1 MRGTAADRTVAHMSQ
16 PISTGRRSEDRA
28 RTAGSATVLGRLGA
42 WAADHRRLLVVV
54 WGVAILALGAL
65 APFADRALSGAGWEV
80 PGSESGEARRAIESH
95 FPGQGTYALSV
106 VVAGE
111 RAGIGDRPMRA
122 TVARV
127 GRVLRGDR
135 AVSGVLPPQPGV
147 TISPDRRTVVV
158 TGLAGAPPSAMV
170 EAASRLEGR
179 LAGLSMSGVTVRLT
193 GPAAMWSDFNHA
205 NKAAMM
211 KSEALSWPLT
221 LALLVFAFGTLIAAG
236 LPLLLTMAGLLG
248 AGGLLFVC
256 GQLFDVSIWAMNF
269 AMMFAIALGIDYA
282 LFIVVRFRGALAR
295 GLSPR
300 DATAHTMATAGKA
313 VLVSGLTVIAAL
325 LAVMLV
331 PVPTFRS
338 VPLGIVLAVLSV
350 LAATLTLLPA
360 ALSALGHRINGG
372 RIRLRRAADDRSE
385 RFAAW
390 GRRLWARPLPYAAAA
405 VAILLLLAAP
415 ALGLRTG
422 MPTIAVVPHGADSRE
437 GHALL
442 QRAFGEGAPSRLQ
455 VAVAERDLA
464 RATAVLERDPG
475 IAAVTPPQRAGG
487 RALLTAI
494 PTAGEGSRELR
505 STIDAVRAE
514 LPATALV
521 GGSAAENRDLEQA
534 LISRLPLVVGVI
546 MGIGF
551 LLLVLLLRAPL
562 AAAAAVALN
571 LLATA
576 AAFGV
581 ARLVFQ
587 NGWLEGLLGFE
598 SQGFVDSWAPI
609 FFFALVF
616 ALAMD
621 YTVFLLATM
630 KEAHERT
637 GDARQ
642 AVVEGLA
649 KTGRVI
655 NAAAAV
661 MVVVF
666 MTFALAGPIPPKEMG
681 FILAVA
687 VLLDA
692 TLVRLLLQPVALRL
706 LGPRAWWMPAW
717 LDRLLPNVGLSHDMP
732 AAEPTQAS
740 APAGAAP
747 STTGAAAVI
756 GRGVGRARPGGRGT
770 LAADDAA

>member
-1 MRGTAADRTVAHMSQ
+1 MSNPIETSRAAGTA
-16 PISTGRRSEDRA
+16 
-28 RTAGSATVLGRLGA
+28 LGRLGA
-42 WAADHRRLLVVV
+42 WAVDHRRLVVIV
-54 WGVAILALGAL
+54 WAAVVLCLGAL
-65 APFADRALSGAGWEV
+65 APFAERALSGAGWEA
-80 PGSESGEARRAIESH
+80 PRSESGQARRAIESH

-111 RAGIGDRPMRA
+111 RARIDDRPMRA
-122 TVARV
+122 ALAGVN
-127 GRVLRGDR
+127 RVLRADR
-135 AVSGVLPPQPGV
+135 AVGGVLPPRPGV
-147 TISPDRRTVVV
+147 TVSRDGRTAIV
-158 TGLAGAPPSAMV
+158 TGLAGEPPSEMV
-170 EAASRLEGR
+170 EAAGR
-179 LAGLSMSGVTVRLT
+179 LKARLAALSGSGITVRLT

-221 LALLVFAFGTLIAAG
+221 LTLLVLAFGTLVAAG
-236 LPLLLTMAGLLG
+236 LPLILTMAGLVS
-248 AGGLLFVC
+248 AGGLLFVS
-256 GQLFDVSIWAMNF
+256 GQLFEVSIWAMNF

-282 LFIVVRFRGALAR
+282 LFLVVRFRGALAA

-300 DATAHTMATAGKA
+300 DATVHTMATAGKA
-313 VLVSGLTVIAAL
+313 VLASGLTVIAAL
-325 LAVMLV
+325 MAVMLV

-338 VPLGIVLAVLSV
+338 VPLGIVLAVVAV

-372 RIRLRRAADDRSE
+372 RMRLRGASDHRSE

-390 GRRLWARPLPYAAAA
+390 GRRLWARPLAYGSAA
-405 VAILLLLAAP
+405 VLILVLLAAP

-422 MPTIAVVPHGADSRE
+422 MPTITVVPPGADSRE
-437 GHALL
+437 GHALVE
-442 QRAFGEGAPSRLQ
+442 RAFGVGAPSALQ
-455 VAVAERDLA
+455 VVVDERDLA
-464 RATAVLERDPG
+464 RAAAALERNPG
-475 IAAVTPPQRAGG
+475 IASVTSVQRAGG
-487 RALLTAI
+487 RALVSAV
-494 PTAGEGSRELR
+494 PTTGEGSRELR

-514 LPATALV
+514 LPASALL
-521 GGSAAENRDLEQA
+521 GGPAAENRDLERA
-534 LISRLPLVVGVI
+534 LVARLPLVVGVI
-546 MGIGF
+546 MGLGF
-551 LLLVLLLRAPL
+551 LLLVVLLRAPL

-587 NGWLEGLLGFE
+587 DGALEGLLGFE
-598 SQGFVDSWAPI
+598 SQGFVDAWAPI

-621 YTVFLLATM
+621 YTVFLLSTIR
-630 KEAHERT
+630 EAHDRT
-637 GDARQ
+637 GDARG
-642 AVVEGLA
+642 ALVEGLA
-649 KTGRVI
+649 GTGRVI

-666 MTFALAGPIPPKEMG
+666 MTFALAGPLPPKEMG

-692 TLVRLLLQPVALRL
+692 TLVRLLLQPVVLRL

-717 LDRLLPNVGLSHDMP
+717 LDRLLPDVGLSH
-732 AAEPTQAS
+732 A
-740 APAGAAP
+740 APAP
-747 STTGAAAVI
+747 Q
-756 GRGVGRARPGGRGT
+756 RARASGS
-770 LAADDAA
+770 AA

>member
-1 MRGTAADRTVAHMSQ
+1 MVAAA
-16 PISTGRRSEDRA
+16 
-28 RTAGSATVLGRLGA
+28 GRLK
-42 WAADHRRLLVVV
+42 
-54 WGVAILALGAL
+54 
-65 APFADRALSGAGWEV
+65 
-80 PGSESGEARRAIESH
+80 
-95 FPGQGTYALSV
+95 
-106 VVAGE
+106 
-111 RAGIGDRPMRA
+111 
-122 TVARV
+122 
-127 GRVLRGDR
+127 
-135 AVSGVLPPQPGV
+135 
-147 TISPDRRTVVV
+147 
-158 TGLAGAPPSAMV
+158 
-170 EAASRLEGR
+170 GR
-179 LAGLSMSGVTVRLT
+179 LARLSRPGVTVRLT

-221 LALLVFAFGTLIAAG
+221 LTLLVLAFGTLMAAG

-282 LFIVVRFRGALAR
+282 LFIVVRFRGALAQ

-300 DATAHTMATAGKA
+300 DATVHTMGTAGKA
-313 VLVSGLTVIAAL
+313 VLASGLTVIAAL

-360 ALSALGHRINGG
+360 ALSALGNRINGG
-372 RIRLRRAADDRSE
+372 RIRLRGAADHRSE
-385 RFAAW
+385 RFASW

-405 VAILLLLAAP
+405 LAILVLLAAP

-422 MPTIAVVPHGADSRE
+422 MPTIAVVPHDADSRE
-437 GHALL
+437 GHVLL
-442 QRAFGEGAPSRLQ
+442 ERAFGVGAPSRLR
-455 VAVAERDLA
+455 VVLDERDLA
-464 RATAVLERDPG
+464 RATTVLERDPR
-475 IAAVTPPQRAGG
+475 IAAVTSTRRAGG
-487 RALLTAI
+487 SALITTI

-514 LPATALV
+514 LPASALV
-521 GGSAAENRDLEQA
+521 GGPAAENRDLEQA
-534 LISRLPLVVGVI
+534 LTSRLPLVVGVI
-546 MGIGF
+546 MGLGF
-551 LLLVLLLRAPL
+551 LLLVMLLRAPL

-587 NGWLEGLLGFE
+587 NGALEGLLGFQ
-598 SQGFVDSWAPI
+598 SQGFVDAWAPI

-621 YTVFLLATM
+621 YTVFLLATT
-630 KEAHERT
+630 KEAYQRT
-637 GDARQ
+637 GDARR

-649 KTGRVI
+649 GTGRVI

-681 FILAVA
+681 FILATA

-706 LGPRAWWMPAW
+706 LGPRAWSMPAW
-717 LDRLLPNVGLSHDMP
+717 LDRLLPKFGLSHRMP
-732 AAEPTQAS
+732 EVEPTQVTVAGTYGATS
-740 APAGAAP
+740 TAPVFA
-747 STTGAAAVI
+747 
-756 GRGVGRARPGGRGT
+756 RARCARPTPPLERPPQRAAQGRRS
-770 LAADDAA
+770 A

>member
-1 MRGTAADRTVAHMSQ
+1 MREEADDRTVGCMT
-16 PISTGRRSEDRA
+16 STS
-28 RTAGSATVLGRLGA
+28 TTSLGRLGA
-42 WAADHRRLLVVV
+42 WAADHRRLIVVV
-54 WGVAILALGAL
+54 WGVAVLALGAL
-65 APFADRALSGAGWEV
+65 APFADRALSGAGWEA

-106 VVAGE
+106 VVAGD
-111 RAGIGDRPMRA
+111 RAGTGDRPMRA
-122 TVARV
+122 ALAEVRS
-127 GRVLRGDR
+127 VLRSDG
-135 AVSGVLPPQPGV
+135 AVRGVMAPQPGV
-147 TISPDRRTVVV
+147 TVSRGGDTAIV
-158 TGLAGAPPSAMV
+158 TGLAGAEPSEMV
-170 EAASRLEGR
+170 AAAGR
-179 LAGLSMSGVTVRLT
+179 LKEPLARLSTPDVTVRLT

-211 KSEALSWPLT
+211 KSEVLSWPLT
-221 LALLVFAFGTLIAAG
+221 LTLLVLAFGTLIAAG

-248 AGGLLFVC
+248 AGGLLFVA

-282 LFIVVRFRGALAR
+282 LFIVVRFRGALAA

-300 DATAHTMATAGKA
+300 DATVHTMATAGKA
-313 VLVSGLTVIAAL
+313 VLASGLTVIAAL

-372 RIRLRRAADDRSE
+372 RIRLRSAADHRSE

-390 GRRLWARPLPYAAAA
+390 GRRLWARPLPYGAAA

-422 MPTIAVVPHGADSRE
+422 MPTSAVVPHEADSRE
-437 GHALL
+437 GHALVE
-442 QRAFGEGAPSRLQ
+442 RAFGVGASSRLQ
-455 VAVAERDLA
+455 VVVDAHDLA
-464 RATAVLERDPG
+464 PATAALERDPR
-475 IAAVTPPQRAGG
+475 IATVTPAQRAGG
-487 RALLTAI
+487 RALLSAV
-494 PTAGEGSRELR
+494 PTTGEGSPELR

-514 LPATALV
+514 LPPSALV
-521 GGSAAENRDLEQA
+521 GGPAAENRDLEQA
-534 LISRLPLVVGVI
+534 LVSRLPLVVGVI
-546 MGIGF
+546 MGLGF
-551 LLLVLLLRAPL
+551 LLLAVLLRAPL
-562 AAAAAVALN
+562 VAAAAVALN

-587 NGWLEGLLGFE
+587 NGALEQVLGFE
-598 SQGFVDSWAPI
+598 SQGFVDAWAPI

-621 YTVFLLATM
+621 YTVFLLATI
-630 KEAHERT
+630 KEAYERT

-642 AVVEGLA
+642 AAVEGLA
-649 KTGRVI
+649 GTGRVI

-692 TLVRLLLQPVALRL
+692 TLVRLLLQPVVLRL
-706 LGPRAWWMPAW
+706 LGSRAWWMPAW
-717 LDRLLPNVGLSHDMP
+717 LDRLLPEVRLSHELPKAGFTHELSMAEQR
-732 AAEPTQAS
+732 AA
-740 APAGAAP
+740 
-747 STTGAAAVI
+747 
-756 GRGVGRARPGGRGT
+756 
-770 LAADDAA
+770 

>member
-1 MRGTAADRTVAHMSQ
+1 MRGAAADRTVALM
-16 PISTGRRSEDRA
+16 
-28 RTAGSATVLGRLGA
+28 RTRPATTLGRLGA
-42 WAADHRRLLVVV
+42 WAADHRRLVVLV
-54 WGVAILALGAL
+54 WGVAVLALGAL
-65 APFADRALSGAGWEV
+65 APFADRALSGAGWEA
-80 PGSESGEARRAIESH
+80 PGSESGEARRAIESR

-111 RAGIGDRPMRA
+111 GGRPVRAA
-122 TVARV
+122 LARV
-127 GRVLRGDR
+127 EAVLRDDR
-135 AVSGVLPPQPGV
+135 AVSGVRAPQPGA
-147 TISPDRRTVVV
+147 TISPDRRTAIV
-158 TGLAGAPPSAMV
+158 TGLAGAAPAEMV
-170 EAASRLEGR
+170 EAAGRLEDR
-179 LAGLSMSGVTVRLT
+179 LARQSRPGVAVRLT
-193 GPAAMWSDFNHA
+193 GPAAMWADFNRA

-221 LALLVFAFGTLIAAG
+221 LTLLVVAFGTLAAAG

-248 AGGLLFVC
+248 AGGLLFLF

-282 LFIVVRFRGALAR
+282 LFIVVRFRAALAQ

-300 DATAHTMATAGKA
+300 DATVETMATAGKA
-313 VLVSGLTVIAAL
+313 VLASGLTVIAAL
-325 LAVMLV
+325 MAVMLV

-360 ALSALGHRINGG
+360 ALAALGHRIDGG
-372 RIRLRRAADDRSE
+372 RLRLPYAADGHSE

-390 GRRLWARPLPYAAAA
+390 GRRLWARPLPYAGVAI
-405 VAILLLLAAP
+405 AILLLLAAP

-422 MPTIAVVPHGADSRE
+422 MPTIGVVPHDADSRE
-437 GHALL
+437 GHALVE
-442 QRAFGEGAPSRLQ
+442 RAFGAGAPSGLQ
-455 VAVAERDLA
+455 VTLAELDLA
-464 RATAVLERDPG
+464 RARAVLGRDPG

-487 RALLTAI
+487 HALLTAI
-494 PTAGEGSRELR
+494 PKAGEGSRELR

-514 LPATALV
+514 LPASALV
-521 GGSAAENRDLEQA
+521 GGPAAENRDLERA
-534 LISRLPLVVGVI
+534 LTSRLPLVVGVI
-546 MGIGF
+546 LGLGF
-551 LLLVLLLRAPL
+551 VLLVVLLRAPL

-571 LLATA
+571 LFATA
-576 AAFGV
+576 AAFGI

-587 NGWLEGLLGFE
+587 NGALEGLLGFE
-598 SQGFVDSWAPI
+598 SQGFVDAWAPI

-621 YTVFLLATM
+621 YTVFLLATT
-630 KEAHERT
+630 KEAYQRS
-637 GDARQ
+637 GDARE

-649 KTGRVI
+649 RTGPVI

-681 FILAVA
+681 FILAAA

-692 TLVRLLLQPVALRL
+692 TLVRLLLQPVVLRL
-706 LGPRAWWMPAW
+706 LGARAWWTPAW
-717 LDRLLPNVGLSHDMP
+717 MDRLLPGMSLSESRRGDSNPLTP
-732 AAEPTQAS
+732 A
-740 APAGAAP
+740 
-747 STTGAAAVI
+747 
-756 GRGVGRARPGGRGT
+756 
-770 LAADDAA
+770 

>member
-1 MRGTAADRTVAHMSQ
+1 MCGQVADRSLARMPT
-16 PISTGRRSEDRA
+16 STTS
-28 RTAGSATVLGRLGA
+28 LGRLGA
-42 WAADHRRLLVVV
+42 WAADHRRLVVIIWAAALLV
-54 WGVAILALGAL
+54 LGAL
-65 APFADRALSGAGWEV
+65 APFADRALSGAGWEA
-80 PGSESGEARRAIESH
+80 PAAESGEARRAIESH

-111 RAGIGDRPMRA
+111 RAGGRDRPMRTA
-122 TVARV
+122 VAGVRS
-127 GRVLRGDR
+127 VLLSDG
-135 AVSGVLPPQPGV
+135 AVSGVMAPQPGV
-147 TISPDRRTVVV
+147 TVSGDGRTAIV
-158 TGLAGAPPSAMV
+158 TGLAGAPPSEMV
-170 EAASRLEGR
+170 EAAGRVKDRLDR
-179 LAGLSMSGVTVRLT
+179 LSGHGVTVRLT

-211 KSEALSWPLT
+211 RSEALSWPLT
-221 LALLVFAFGTLIAAG
+221 LTLLVLAFGTLAAAG
-236 LPLLLTMAGLLG
+236 LPLLLTMAGLVS
-248 AGGLLFVC
+248 AGGLLFVS

-282 LFIVVRFRGALAR
+282 LFLVVRFRGALAA
-295 GLSPR
+295 GLSSR
-300 DATAHTMATAGKA
+300 DATVHTMATAGKA
-313 VLVSGLTVIAAL
+313 VLASGLTVIAAL

-372 RIRLRRAADDRSE
+372 RIRLRSAADHRSE

-390 GRRLWARPLPYAAAA
+390 GRRLWARPLPYGAAA
-405 VAILLLLAAP
+405 VAILVLLAAP

-422 MPTIAVVPHGADSRE
+422 MPTIAVVPHDADSRE
-437 GHALL
+437 GHALVKG
-442 QRAFGEGAPSRLQ
+442 AFGVGAPSRLQ
-455 VAVAERDLA
+455 VVVDARDLA
-464 RATAVLERDPG
+464 TATATLERDPR
-475 IAAVTPPQRAGG
+475 IAAVTPAQRAGN
-487 RALLTAI
+487 RALLTAV
-494 PTAGEGSRELR
+494 PRTGEGSPELR

-521 GGSAAENRDLEQA
+521 GGPAAENRDLEQA
-534 LISRLPLVVGVI
+534 LVSRLPLVVGVI
-546 MGIGF
+546 MGLGF
-551 LLLVLLLRAPL
+551 LLLVVLLRAPL

-587 NGWLEGLLGFE
+587 DGALQGVLGFE
-598 SQGFVDSWAPI
+598 SQGFVDAWAPI

-621 YTVFLLATM
+621 YTVFLLATI
-630 KEAHERT
+630 KEAYDRT
-637 GDARQ
+637 GDPRE

-649 KTGRVI
+649 GTGRVI

-666 MTFALAGPIPPKEMG
+666 MTFAIAGPLPPKEMG

-692 TLVRLLLQPVALRL
+692 TLVRLLLQPVILRL
-706 LGPRAWWMPAW
+706 LGRRAWWMPAW
-717 LDRLLPNVGLSHDMP
+717 LDRLLPEVRLSHELP
-732 AAEPTQAS
+732 EAKPTRALSAAS
-740 APAGAAP
+740 L
-747 STTGAAAVI
+747 
-756 GRGVGRARPGGRGT
+756 R
-770 LAADDAA
+770 

>member
-1 MRGTAADRTVAHMSQ
+1 MRGRPAGRTVARMTSA
-16 PISTGRRSEDRA
+16 ST
-28 RTAGSATVLGRLGA
+28 TLGRLGA
-42 WAADHRRLLVVV
+42 WAADHRRVVV
-54 WGVAILALGAL
+54 IAWGVAVLVLGAL
-65 APFADRALSGAGWEV
+65 APFADRALSGAGWEA
-80 PGSESGEARRAIESH
+80 PGSESGQARRAIESH

-111 RAGIGDRPMRA
+111 RAEIGDQPMRA
-122 TVARV
+122 AVAGV
-127 GRVLRGDR
+127 QGMLRGDR
-135 AVSGVLPPQPGV
+135 AVSGVLAPQQGV
-147 TISPDRRTVVV
+147 TVSRDHRTAIVV
-158 TGLAGAPPSAMV
+158 GLAGAAPSEMV
-170 EAASRLEGR
+170 EAAGRLEDR
-179 LAGLSMSGVTVRLT
+179 LARLSTPGLTVRLT

-221 LALLVFAFGTLIAAG
+221 LTLLVLAFGTLVAAG
-236 LPLLLTMAGLLG
+236 LPLLLTMGGLLG
-248 AGGLLFVC
+248 ASGLLFVF

-282 LFIVVRFRGALAR
+282 LFIVVRFRGALAG

-300 DATAHTMATAGKA
+300 DATVHTMATAGKA
-313 VLVSGLTVIAAL
+313 VLASGLTVIAAL

-360 ALSALGHRINGG
+360 GLSALGHRINGG
-372 RIRLRRAADDRSE
+372 RIRLRNAGQPRSE
-385 RFAAW
+385 RFAGW
-390 GRRLWARPLPYAAAA
+390 GRRLWARPLPYGAAA

-422 MPTIAVVPHGADSRE
+422 MPTIAVVPHDADSRE
-437 GHALL
+437 GHALVE
-442 QRAFGEGAPSRLQ
+442 RAFGVGAPSRLQ
-455 VAVAERDLA
+455 VIVSDRDMA
-464 RATAVLERDPG
+464 RARAVLRRDPG
-475 IAAVTPPQRAGG
+475 IAAVTPAQRAGG
-487 RALLTAI
+487 RALLTAV

-514 LPATALV
+514 LPASALV
-521 GGSAAENRDLEQA
+521 GGPAAENQDLERA
-534 LISRLPLVVGVI
+534 LVSRLPLVVGVI
-546 MGIGF
+546 MGLGF
-551 LLLVLLLRAPL
+551 LLLVVLLRAPL
-562 AAAAAVALN
+562 VAAAAVALN

-581 ARLVFQ
+581 ARFVFQ
-587 NGWLEGLLGFE
+587 NGALEGVLGFE
-598 SQGFVDSWAPI
+598 SQGFVDAWAPI

-621 YTVFLLATM
+621 YTVFLLATI
-630 KEAHERT
+630 KEAYERT
-637 GDARQ
+637 RDARE

-649 KTGRVI
+649 GTGRVI

-692 TLVRLLLQPVALRL
+692 TLVRLLLQPVVLRL

-717 LDRLLPNVGLSHDMP
+717 LDRRLP
-732 AAEPTQAS
+732 
-740 APAGAAP
+740 
-747 STTGAAAVI
+747 
-756 GRGVGRARPGGRGT
+756 
-770 LAADDAA
+770 